1 MHRGRRYDQS
11 MTVRSFVALTFAA
24 TLIPLPAE
32 AQGAGFRGLADRD
45 LPYVDAGHERQRLDL
60 YRPAGFDPA
69 SDEPL
74 PVIVWIHGGGWQ
86 QGSKANCL
94 PLREGY
100 VGRGYAVASIGY
112 RLTDAAR
119 WPAQIDDCRAAIRWL
134 RDHAGEYGLDADR
147 IGVWGASAGGHLAA
161 MVTLAGDDDLRASE
175 RGGERS
181 ATSARVRCGCYFY
194 GPTDLIAFGR
204 TPGPGYGERVS
215 APNSPEHKLLGGPI
229 EQNLDTARVASP
241 ITYVSP
247 DDPPLLMVHGT
258 NDSLVPLD
266 QSERLFDALQSAGVP
281 VGLHL
286 VRGGGHGRPG
296 FRTPAVT
303 ERIAAFFERHLQQDD
318 PPRMPTERTE
328 SDAPATSKSK
338 PKQK

>member
-1 MHRGRRYDQS
+1 
-11 MTVRSFVALTFAA
+11 MTIRSLVVLLIVAVTASTA
-24 TLIPLPAE
+24 P
-32 AQGAGFRGLADRD
+32 AQGPGFVGQADRD
-45 LPYVDAGHERQRLDL
+45 RPYIEDGHERQRLDL
-60 YRPAGFDPA
+60 FRPAGFDPV
-69 SDEPL
+69 SDAPL

-86 QGSKANCL
+86 NGSKANCL

-119 WPAQIDDCRAAIRWL
+119 WPAQIDDCRAAVRWL
-134 RDHAGEYGLDADR
+134 REHADQYGLDADR
-147 IGVWGASAGGHLAA
+147 IGVWGSSAGGHLAA
-161 MVTLAGDDDLRASE
+161 MVTLAGDGDLVN
-175 RGGERS
+175 GDQPI
-181 ATSARVRCGCYFY
+181 TSARVRCGCDFY
-194 GPTDLIAFGR
+194 GPTDLVAFGR

-229 EQNLDTARVASP
+229 DANLDTARAASP

-258 NDSLVPLD
+258 DDPLVPLD
-266 QSERLFDALQSAGVP
+266 QSERLFDSLQTAGVP
-281 VGLHL
+281 VALHV

-303 ERIAAFFERHLQQDD
+303 DRIAAFFDRHLKQADAD
-318 PPRMPTERTE
+318 PMPTERTE
-328 SDAPATSKSK
+328 SDAPAKSRRK
-338 PKQK
+338 